1 MSKELIAGI
10 NQVAVD
16 KDLDN
21 EVIFDAIEAALISA
35 YKRNYGSVANVTA
48 EVDRAT
54 GEMKVFA
61 EKEVVEDILNP
72 NTEILLDDAQ
82 TVVPSSELGD
92 VVLVQ
97 NTPGNFGRI
106 AAQTAKQ
113 VILQRIREAERDT
126 VYENFVHKVGE
137 TITAQVRSID
147 LVSGAVTILIDDR
160 HENLLP
166 REEQIPSEN
175 LRRGDYI
182 SLYVVDVH
190 RSSRGPMIKLSRTH
204 RDLLRR
210 LMEQEIPEVRDGTVE
225 IKAISREPGARSK
238 VAVMATLPGV
248 DPVGSC
254 VGMRG
259 MRIQNIVTELAGEK
273 IDVVEWS
280 SNLRTYISNAL
291 GPAKVQSVLLE
302 EGSNI
307 KTAIVIVPDRQ
318 LSLAIGKAGQNA
330 RLAAKLTGWR
340 IDIKSET
347 EAHAEGLDLLAAEQ
361 AQLAGGEQDLLSMA
375 EKILR
380 DKDESSTSED
390 AFRQAAALLQR
401 RDAANRSADQSTA
414 AEWPD
419 SLPVQ
424 DDERGLGVDAEEA
437 LSAFERAAAAVQGEE
452 PPITS
457 FDDFVVA
464 EPEPVGFGEML
475 DDKDD
480 VREESDESS
489 DAIEESEQPTL
500 LPSELP
506 AEPTEEEPMLERPL
520 RPEELPQVITAD
532 MLRQRMVAR
541 QQGSSFG
548 PAIGSPDDLEVPP
561 ELLDSLDAAEESDGE
576 TDEQER
582 KHSKARRGSPTT
594 PKRQPKRQRA
604 RRSRGG
610 DVDLNEIDDDE
621 FNT

>member
-1 MSKELIAGI
+1 MTKALIAGI
-10 NQVAVD
+10 NQVAAD

-72 NTEILLDDAQ
+72 NTEILLDDAR
-82 TVVPSSELGD
+82 TVEPSSELGD

-97 NTPGNFGRI
+97 NTPGSFGRI

-137 TITAQVRSID
+137 TITAQVRSVD

-182 SLYVVDVH
+182 CLYVVDVH

-259 MRIQNIVTELAGEK
+259 LRIQNIVTELAGEK

-280 SNLRTYISNAL
+280 GNLRTYISNAL
-291 GPAKVQSVLLE
+291 GPAKVQSVILE
-302 EGSNI
+302 EDSNI

-361 AQLAGGEQDLLSMA
+361 AQLAAGEQDLLSMA

-380 DKDESSTSED
+380 DKDESSSSED
-390 AFRQAAALLQR
+390 TFRQAAELLQR
-401 RDAANRSADQSTA
+401 RDAANRSADQGA
-414 AEWPD
+414 PAEWPETFPAQD
-419 SLPVQ
+419 EGRSLGADV
-424 DDERGLGVDAEEA
+424 EEA
-437 LSAFERAAAAVQGEE
+437 LSAFERAAAAVQEEE
-452 PPITS
+452 PSIPS
-457 FDDFVVA
+457 FEDFAVE
-464 EPEPVGFGEML
+464 EPEPISFGETL
-475 DDKDD
+475 DGEDDIKDE
-480 VREESDESS
+480 RDESP
-489 DAIEESEQPTL
+489 DAIEESEQIAL
-500 LPSELP
+500 HPSELP
-506 AEPTEEEPMLERPL
+506 AEEEEPAPERPL

-532 MLRQRMVAR
+532 MLRQRMAAR
-541 QQGSSFG
+541 QQGSSSG
-548 PAIGSPDDLEVPP
+548 PVIGSPDDLEVPP
-561 ELLDSLDAAEESDGE
+561 ELLESLDASEDAGDELE
-576 TDEQER
+576 EQEDR
-582 KHSKARRGSPTT
+582 QTRSRRGGQST
-594 PKRQPKRQRA
+594 PKRQPRRQRT
-604 RRSRGG
+604 RRSRGL
-610 DVDLNEIDDDE
+610 DVNLDEYDDDE
-621 FNT
+621 FNL

>member
-10 NQVAVD
+10 NQVATD

-48 EVDRAT
+48 AVDRAT

-72 NTEILLDDAQ
+72 NTEILLDDAR
-82 TVVPSSELGD
+82 TVEPSSELGD

-137 TITAQVRSID
+137 TITAQVRSVD

-182 SLYVVDVH
+182 CLYVVDVH

-259 MRIQNIVTELAGEK
+259 LRIQNIVTELAGEK

-280 SNLRTYISNAL
+280 GNLRTYISNAL
-291 GPAKVQSVLLE
+291 GPAKVQSVILE
-302 EGSNI
+302 EDSNI

-361 AQLAGGEQDLLSMA
+361 AQLAAGEQDLLSMA

-380 DKDESSTSED
+380 DKEESTASED
-390 AFRQAAALLQR
+390 TFRQAAELLQR
-401 RDAANRSADQSTA
+401 RDAASRSADQGTP
-414 AEWPD
+414 AEWPETF
-419 SLPVQ
+419 PAQ
-424 DDERGLGVDAEEA
+424 EEGRGLGVDAEEA
-437 LSAFERAAAAVQGEE
+437 LSAFERAAAAVQEE
-452 PPITS
+452 KPSGIS
-457 FDDFVVA
+457 FEDFAVD
-464 EPEPVGFGEML
+464 EPEPVSLGETL
-475 DDKDD
+475 DDEED
-480 VREESDESS
+480 VREESDEGPE
-489 DAIEESEQPTL
+489 AEEV
-500 LPSELP
+500 SELP
-506 AEPTEEEPMLERPL
+506 ALHPSQLPAQTEEPEPEPERTL
-520 RPEELPQVITAD
+520 RPEDLPQVITAD
-532 MLRQRMVAR
+532 MLRQRMAAR
-541 QQGSSFG
+541 QQGSSSG
-548 PAIGSPDDLEVPP
+548 PVIGSLDDLEVPP
-561 ELLDSLDAAEESDGE
+561 ELLDSLDTAEDAD
-576 TDEQER
+576 DELEEQDPGR
-582 KHSKARRGSPTT
+582 SRARRGGQATQ
-594 PKRQPKRQRA
+594 KRQPRRQRT
-604 RRSRGG
+604 RRSRGLE
-610 DVDLNEIDDDE
+610 VDLEEFDDDG
-621 FNT
+621 FDL

>member
-21 EVIFDAIEAALISA
+21 EVIFDAIESALISA
-35 YKRNYGSVANVTA
+35 YKRNYGSVANVSA

-61 EKEVVEDILNP
+61 EKEVVDDILNP
-72 NTEILLDDAQ
+72 NTEILLEDAK
-82 TVVPSSELGD
+82 TMEPSSELGD

-97 NTPGNFGRI
+97 NAPGNFGRI

-126 VYENFVHKVGE
+126 VYENFVHRVGE

-182 SLYVVDVH
+182 ALYVVDVH
-190 RSSRGPMIKLSRTH
+190 RNSRGPMIKLSRTH

-225 IKAISREPGARSK
+225 IKGISREPGARSK

-259 MRIQNIVTELAGEK
+259 MRIQNIVMELAGEK

-280 SNLRTYISNAL
+280 GNLRTFISNAL

-302 EGSNI
+302 ESSNV

-340 IDIKSET
+340 IDIKSES
-347 EAHAEGLDLLAAEQ
+347 EARAEGLDLLAAEQ
-361 AQLAGGEQDLLSMA
+361 AQMAAGEQDLLSMA

-380 DKDESSTSED
+380 DRDESTTRED
-390 AFRQAAALLQR
+390 TFRQAAALLQKQ
-401 RDAANRSADQSTA
+401 DAASRVTDQGTA

-419 SLPVQ
+419 SLPAQ
-424 DDERGLGVDAEEA
+424 DDKRGIGVDAGEA
-437 LSAFERAAAAVQGEE
+437 LSAFERAAAAVRNEE
-452 PPITS
+452 PPIVPLDEFAIAESKPLGLSETS
-457 FDDFVVA
+457 DDDGV
-464 EPEPVGFGEML
+464 PEKRV
-475 DDKDD
+475 
-480 VREESDESS
+480 
-489 DAIEESEQPTL
+489 EESEQPA
-500 LPSELP
+500 PQASEL
-506 AEPTEEEPMLERPL
+506 AQESTEEERMLRA
-520 RPEELPQVITAD
+520 EELPQVITAD
-532 MLRQRMVAR
+532 MLRQRMAAR
-541 QQGSSFG
+541 QQGRSADAPF
-548 PAIGSPDDLEVPP
+548 GSPDDMEVPA
-561 ELLDSLDAAEESDGE
+561 ELLEPLKTAEEVDDEVGE
-576 TDEQER
+576 EDS
-582 KHSKARRGSPTT
+582 KGSKARRGSQTT
-594 PKRQPKRQRA
+594 PKKQPKRSKA
-604 RRSRGG
+604 RRPRGRDTSFG
-610 DVDLNEIDDDE
+610 ED
-621 FNT
+621 